1 MVAPRQCIAKMYTPI
16 LEQFICRVSAGL
28 SEINDMLSNYA
39 NFSLI
44 LYALIESIK
53 GTKMTTRN
61 LKMKTTYHI
70 LVWFETIWGRFVC
83 VLRNIVI
90 KRVIHQGFESNSFL
104 YVLKRSCSRQSTN
117 ENVYIWGW
125 ARTHYVYTRNYKLR
139 VKSCTNFENW
149 KFLSIRV
156 KFVSV

>member
-1 MVAPRQCIAKMYTPI
+1 MICLVIMQI
-16 LEQFICRVSAGL
+16 LVW
-28 SEINDMLSNYA
+28 
-39 NFSLI
+39 
-44 LYALIESIK
+44 YALIESIE

-61 LKMKTTYHI
+61 QKMKTTYHI

-125 ARTHYVYTRNYKLR
+125 ARTHYVYTHNYKLR

-156 KFVSV
+156 KFLSVEMGLYMHILKSHSLGPF